1 MGQGCRPS
9 AIGQR
14 SVSDRSAIGGRPVP
28 HSSPRGH
35 PAVTDCN
42 KLPQMIHFFIK
53 ITAIADRYLAITQQF
68 PSGWNADSAE
78 FLAIARP
85 NWRLLILY

>member
-1 MGQGCRPS
+1 
-9 AIGQR
+9 
-14 SVSDRSAIGGRPVP
+14 
-28 HSSPRGH
+28 
-35 PAVTDCN
+35 
-42 KLPQMIHFFIK
+42 MIYFFIK